1 MPFVPFH
8 NSAGQ
13 SKIVK
18 FGGLLTTEFL
28 EPPPGRCFLFRQTYR
43 HNVEG
48 PIPDNLR
55 QLINS
60 PNRPKG
66 PPPHFHQFQTEYFR
80 VETGV
85 MGINV
90 DGQVKRVTKEDGE
103 VSVKAGSIHNF
114 FIHPDSEETMTVYL
128 SASDSG
134 MDYQLDRIFFEN
146 WYGYWHDALL
156 HGGGLDWIQFLAIQD
171 GGDAY
176 TPAPAWVPFRRQVGY
191 WTCVIVGRWIGG
203 LLGYKPFFRE
213 YTTDWDFAV
222 AKMKGSFFQRHLV
235 HESYAAEKSWSEQ
248 VALEAKSRPENAEF
262 EPWVQD
268 MSPKQLELGEPSY
281 EGGVFI
287 DHASGINGHANGH
300 TNGVNGVNGHA
311 NGNGYTNGTNGYT
324 NGHTNGNGYT
334 NGHTNGKATSV
345 EIENGSA
352 LKKRLANGN

>member
-1 MPFVPFH
+1 MAPFVPYH
-8 NSAGQ
+8 SSAGQ
-13 SKIVK
+13 STIVN

-48 PIPDNLR
+48 PIPENLKK
-55 QLINS
+55 LIDS
-60 PNRPKG
+60 PQRPKG

-80 VETGV
+80 VESGI
-85 MGINV
+85 MGISV
-90 DGQVKRVTKEDGE
+90 DGKQKVVTAEDGE

-114 FIHPDSEETMTVYL
+114 FIHPSSPEKMTVYL

-191 WTCVIVGRWIGG
+191 WTCVVVGRWIGG

-222 AKMKGSFFQRHLV
+222 AKMKGSYFQRHLV
-235 HESYAAEKSWSEQ
+235 NEAYVSQQSWARQEE
-248 VALEAKSRPENAEF
+248 LEASSKPENAEF
-262 EPWVQD
+262 ELWTTDIDPR
-268 MSPKQLELGEPSY
+268 PLALGPVGY
-281 EGGVFI
+281 EKGLWNAKNKLSEEKGLV
-287 DHASGINGHANGH
+287 HRK
-300 TNGVNGVNGHA
+300 TNGVNG
-311 NGNGYTNGTNGYT
+311 
-324 NGHTNGNGYT
+324 
-334 NGHTNGKATSV
+334 
-345 EIENGSA
+345 
-352 LKKRLANGN
+352 L